1 MKKYVVLKVQGHQYK
16 VSAGE
21 EFLVDKIEGEVNPLV
36 MLVVDGENVSVG
48 KPVLEKAKVKLTVI
62 GQEKGEKIDVFKYK
76 AKSRY
81 RKHTGF
87 RPQLTRLKVD
97 SINL

>member
-1 MKKYVVLKVQGHQYK
+1 MKKYAVVKIQGHQYK
-16 VSAGE
+16 VSVGE
-21 EFLVDKIEGEVNPLV
+21 EFLVDKIEGEIEAPV
-36 MLVVDGENVSVG
+36 MLVVDEENVHLG
-48 KPVLEKAKVKLTVI
+48 KPVLEKAKVKLTVV

>member
-1 MKKYVVLKVQGHQYK
+1 MKKYAVVKVQGHQYK
-16 VSAGE
+16 VSEGE
-21 EFLVDKIEGEVNPLV
+21 EFLVDKIEGEVNSSVL
-36 MLVVDGENVSVG
+36 LVVDGENVTIG
-48 KPVLEKAKVKLTVI
+48 KPVLEKAQVKLSVL